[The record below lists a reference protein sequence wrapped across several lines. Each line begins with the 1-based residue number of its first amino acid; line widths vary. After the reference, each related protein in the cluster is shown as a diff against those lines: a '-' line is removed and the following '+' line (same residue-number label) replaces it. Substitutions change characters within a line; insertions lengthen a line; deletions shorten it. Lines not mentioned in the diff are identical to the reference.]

1 MITAI
6 RKIIRKFLGKY
17 YKFEKKVDLFFLIL
31 LLTSTSY
38 SIIFLK
44 NNNQNFFLAN
54 ILYVFGF
61 FVIIIKLYSKS
72 VSNQRLQILDLIC
85 TLNYHEKLKGAE
97 IGVLFGDYSKTILE
111 RINHNKCI
119 IEKLYLIDEWKV
131 SNDYTHG
138 ERERGGGG
146 AC

>member
-1 MITAI
+1 
-6 RKIIRKFLGKY
+6 
-17 YKFEKKVDLFFLIL
+17 L
-31 LLTSTSY
+31 LSSTSY

-44 NNNQNFFLAN
+44 NNDQNFFLAN

-61 FVIIIKLYSKS
+61 FIIIIKLYSKS
-72 VSNQRLQILDLIC
+72 VPNQRLQILDLIC

-119 IEKLYLIDEWKV
+119 IEKLYLIDEWKF
-131 SNDYTHG
+131 SKDYTHG
-138 ERERGGGG
+138 ASGGGG
-146 AC
+146 KGLVK

>member
-1 MITAI
+1 M
-6 RKIIRKFLGKY
+6 LN
-17 YKFEKKVDLFFLIL
+17 FF
-31 LLTSTSY
+31 
-38 SIIFLK
+38 FK

-61 FVIIIKLYSKS
+61 FIIIIKFYSKS

-97 IGVLFGDYSKTILE
+97 IGVLFGEYSKTILE
-111 RINHNKCI
+111 RINHNNCK

-138 ERERGGGG
+138 EKKVGR